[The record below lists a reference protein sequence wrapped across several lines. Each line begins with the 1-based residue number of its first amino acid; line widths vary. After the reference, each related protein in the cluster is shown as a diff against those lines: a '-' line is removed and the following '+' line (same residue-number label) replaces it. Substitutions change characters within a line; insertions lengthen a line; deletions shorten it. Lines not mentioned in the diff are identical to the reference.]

1 MNRTDVTT
9 TQLDIRTGDGVA
21 RAGLFVP
28 DTLNVTRSAVLF
40 YMDGI
45 GYRPALHAMA
55 EQYAAAG
62 YVVLLPDLFYR
73 TGRYDPFDAK
83 TAFRNDGSKAIIMA
97 NIHDTTQ
104 AMTRRD
110 GHAFLAT
117 LNDAGATGPVG
128 VVGYCM
134 GGARALHAAAAF
146 PERIRAAASF
156 HGGGLATDKFDSPHL
171 VARDIKA
178 RLYVGCAGVD
188 ASFPPEQSAQLAE
201 ALRRAE
207 VDHTIENY
215 VGMQH
220 GWTVPDH
227 LVFNATGAA
236 RHWKRVLMLFEE
248 TLL

>member
-1 MNRTDVTT
+1 MPA
-9 TQLDIRTGDGVA
+9 TQNATQ
-21 RAGLFVP
+21 
-28 DTLNVTRSAVLF
+28 SAVLM

-45 GYRPALHAMA
+45 GYRPALTAMA

-73 TGRYDPFDAK
+73 TGRYEPFDAK
-83 TAFRNDGSKAIIMA
+83 TAFREEASKAIIMG
-97 NIHDTTQ
+97 NIRNTTQ
-104 AMTRRD
+104 AMTQRD
-110 GHAFLAT
+110 GRAFLAT
-117 LNDAGATGPVG
+117 LSDAGATGPVG

-156 HGGGLATDKFDSPHL
+156 HGGGLASDAPDSPHR
-171 VARDIKA
+171 VAGDIRA
-178 RLYVGCAGVD
+178 RVYAGCAGVD
-188 ASFPPEQSAQLAE
+188 GSFPPEQSARLAE

-227 LVFNATGAA
+227 LAFDAGGAA
-236 RHWKRVLMLFEE
+236 RHWKRVLMFFQE